1 VAKQRVFA
9 KAKQT
14 PFFLRS
20 RCPSEAITYYSSEF
34 DKAKWTVEQLEEVK
48 NLKVQALEAHPFD
61 IFQLKPMF
69 ELCQSFSTT
78 TFRDWDNIETALRGG
93 SDNELLGVMA
103 ATDAFSKELTRM
115 YGIFSRRQI
124 LRHIQVYLFVFLF
137 FAVPTCVACG
147 WLPQGW
153 TAFCCLLVIF
163 FELFLLIC
171 APGWKVIDT
180 VDDKVKHLQGCLCR
194 LKETHIKLK
203 ESVNEGDAHTID
215 TILEKEGHRKFS
227 QLSVKF
233 RPQVNGA

>member
-1 VAKQRVFA
+1 MSQPAKQRVFA
-9 KAKQT
+9 KAKQI

-20 RCPSEAITYYSSEF
+20 RYYYSHRV
-34 DKAKWTVEQLEEVK
+34 DRAKRTVEKLEDVK
-48 NLKVQALEAHPFD
+48 NLKVQALEAHPFECVAFYRQLGGGPTFLCS
-61 IFQLKPMF
+61 IFQLGPM
-69 ELCQSFSTT
+69 
-78 TFRDWDNIETALRGG
+78 GG
-93 SDNELLGVMA
+93 SDNELLRVIA

-115 YGIFSRRQI
+115 YRIFSRRQI

-147 WLPQGW
+147 WVPQGW

-171 APGWKVIDT
+171 APGWNVIDT

-194 LKETHIKLK
+194 LEETHIKLK

-215 TILEKEGHRKFS
+215 AILQNEGHRKLS